1 MSSVRNPVGPQPPSV
16 YWRRRL
22 LVLLGLIAVVVIIVL
37 IVVRPG
43 SENASQQTPRP
54 TDTPG
59 TEQSAPPEAGTRD
72 CDPAVLDI
80 LPVTDADSY
89 AAGQQP
95 QISVQLTNNG
105 SAACTLSVGDDQLV
119 FSIVSGED
127 PIWTSSDCLTTPAFE
142 IELQPGQP
150 VPNTPIAWDRTRSA
164 PDTCSTSRP
173 EVVAGGATYRLS
185 VKIGT
190 LESREDTPF
199 LLN

>member
-16 YWRRRL
+16 YWRRRAI
-22 LVLLGLIAVVVIIVL
+22 VLLGLVAVVVIVVL
-37 IVVRPG
+37 IIVRPG
-43 SENASQQTPRP
+43 SENAGQETPRP
-54 TDTPG
+54 ADTPD
-59 TEQSAPPEAGTRD
+59 TEQTEAPAAGPRD

-80 LPVTDADSY
+80 QPVTDSDSY
-89 AAGQQP
+89 ASGQQP

-105 SAACTLSVGDDQLV
+105 SAACTLTVGEDQLV
-119 FSIVSGED
+119 FAIVSGED

-150 VPNTPIAWDRTRSA
+150 VPNTPIAWDRTRSST
-164 PDTCSTSRP
+164 DTCGTSRP

-185 VKIGT
+185 VQIGT
-190 LESREDTPF
+190 LESSSDTPF